1 MSENDCKISELT
13 ARDYFAMH
21 ILPALVTH
29 TREMFMDNTYEDWHG
44 DAMEAMV
51 WEAYAIADAMLKT
64 RAGKMT
70 HPSLRRDTDE

>member
-13 ARDYFAMH
+13 ARDHFAMH
-21 ILPALVTH
+21 ILPALVPKF
-29 TREMFMDNTYEDWHG
+29 REMFMDNTYEDWHG

-51 WEAYAIADAMLKT
+51 WEAYAIADAMLKI

-70 HPSLRRDTDE
+70 HPLLRRDTDE

>member
-1 MSENDCKISELT
+1 MSEDDCKISELT

-21 ILPALVTH
+21 ILPGLVTH

-44 DAMEAMV
+44 DAMQAMV

-70 HPSLRRDTDE
+70 HSLLRREKEK